1 MGLKHPRKPRT
12 IARDESGIAPFI
24 ALMITMLVIGAIG
37 VSALGVYQ
45 FTQKPNVT
53 YNISDTGF
61 SLAGLDLGNSI
72 YIIIGIIVVFAIIFF
87 MMRKP
92 SNP

>member
-1 MGLKHPRKPRT
+1 MGLKRK
-12 IARDESGIAPFI
+12 INSLANDESAIAPFI
-24 ALMITMLVIGAIG
+24 AIMITMLVIGGIG
-37 VSALGVYQ
+37 VTALGVYQ
-45 FTQKPNVT
+45 FTQKPDIT

-87 MMRKP
+87 VMRKP
-92 SNP
+92 SPK